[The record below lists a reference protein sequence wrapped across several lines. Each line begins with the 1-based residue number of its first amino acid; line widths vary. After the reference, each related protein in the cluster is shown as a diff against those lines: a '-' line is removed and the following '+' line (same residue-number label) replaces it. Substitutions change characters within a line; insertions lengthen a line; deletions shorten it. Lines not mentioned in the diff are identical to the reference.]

1 MNRVNFAQPDITLM
15 LDWEGVIREAA
26 FSEAMSEKGVD
37 DWVGRPWTDTVGES
51 GGDWIRRMLDDA
63 RKTGV
68 SAFRQVHQRFP
79 SGKELP
85 IEYTTVRL
93 GAKAGLIAVGKNLQA
108 VAELQSRLI
117 ATQQAREQDY
127 WKLRDIETR
136 SRLLFDAS
144 NEAVLVVEADS
155 LRIVEANPAAIRALG
170 LAPDWEF
177 GREVAPRDE
186 QAFRGMLQRAREHGR
201 APGILV
207 HLGAERSAWLV
218 RATLMTRDPGPVFLL
233 QLAQAATEGQSAAR
247 GAALRTDDLLE
258 RLPDGFVVSD
268 QDGTIRRANRAFL
281 DMVQIATEGGVLGE
295 PIGRWLTR
303 HGAGMGVL
311 LSHLQQHGDVRL
323 YPTTLTGE
331 FGLEAEVEICAAVS
345 GMGLGRTI
353 GMVIRDIGRRVM
365 TRDESSHLRDAIG
378 TIEGGIGRTPLPL
391 LVRQTAAVLER
402 YCIERALR
410 LADDNRTAAAE
421 LLGLSRQSLY
431 AKLTRYGMHGDSDG
445 DAEGDL
451 EIAE

>member
-201 APGILV
+201 CAP
-207 HLGAERSAWLV
+207 R
-218 RATLMTRDPGPVFLL
+218 
-233 QLAQAATEGQSAAR
+233 
-247 GAALRTDDLLE
+247 
-258 RLPDGFVVSD
+258 
-268 QDGTIRRANRAFL
+268 
-281 DMVQIATEGGVLGE
+281 
-295 PIGRWLTR
+295 
-303 HGAGMGVL
+303 
-311 LSHLQQHGDVRL
+311 
-323 YPTTLTGE
+323 
-331 FGLEAEVEICAAVS
+331 
-345 GMGLGRTI
+345 
-353 GMVIRDIGRRVM
+353 
-365 TRDESSHLRDAIG
+365 
-378 TIEGGIGRTPLPL
+378 
-391 LVRQTAAVLER
+391 
-402 YCIERALR
+402 
-410 LADDNRTAAAE
+410 
-421 LLGLSRQSLY
+421 
-431 AKLTRYGMHGDSDG
+431 
-445 DAEGDL
+445 
-451 EIAE
+451 